1 MGFFWRLFL
10 ASQLPLFIV
19 YIKNYLGGS
28 TREYSLFMTILALG
42 GAIGSFL
49 AGSIENLC
57 SRKMMVYGG
66 LGASYL
72 FFAFLPISKNFLFA
86 LIVIALSNLFFYIA
100 HVAIHSDIQQI
111 TPNEIRGKVFA
122 SSPTLLIPIGIFSIF
137 IATPLADRVGAE
149 WIFLF
154 SGIMALA
161 TLPWVGYLSEAFGK
175 VFQPLPKERTGLRR
189 SSNDSFNLM

>member
-1 MGFFWRLFL
+1 ML
-10 ASQLPLFIV
+10 
-19 YIKNYLGGS
+19 
-28 TREYSLFMTILALG
+28 
-42 GAIGSFL
+42 IG
-49 AGSIENLC
+49 
-57 SRKMMVYGG
+57 
-66 LGASYL
+66 
-72 FFAFLPISKNFLFA
+72 
-86 LIVIALSNLFFYIA
+86 LSNLFFYIA

-154 SGIMALA
+154 SGLMALA
-161 TLPWVGYLSEAFGK
+161 TLPWGGYLSEAFGK